1 MDREHDRGW
10 PLDLGSELRSC
21 FGATA
26 LGALDRAASLNAP
39 GLAVDT
45 LGVFLALIE
54 VDAAAA
60 WDRIWLEFGELQPS
74 ATGRYLDPRPEAGER
89 WNGRPLTGTCA
100 QAIRAAVLL
109 ADGSDLLPASAGVL
123 ALCLVGEP
131 TTAASRAL
139 AATSGHAHAVL
150 LDLVQEALVGGSW
163 RDIGSVL
170 HQCFEQA
177 AGPHA
182 PADEDP
188 DLRRFADDMAEQ
200 FEALLEVLNQ
210 FLFAG
215 TPAESGRLLEQHP
228 ELLGAQVDKVL
239 AKLLKDAEETG
250 DEAGLRWLRERRG
263 YLDNYRR
270 LTGQARPEDGP
281 VQRYGECQP
290 ADHIMAHSTVEEPG
304 YMSTAFRC
312 ELCHVGY
319 LIDMTAAEGGG
330 MHVDYFVFPADGCD
344 AISPEITMWAVATCE
359 GSLGDLEKQ
368 GVPVQRSTPVIGL
381 RPDSLRRHTRFIR
394 DS

>member
-1 MDREHDRGW
+1 VD
-10 PLDLGSELRSC
+10 LDSQLRPSLGVK
-21 FGATA
+21 A
-26 LGALDRAASLNAP
+26 LAALDRAASLNAP
-39 GLAVDT
+39 GQAVDT
-45 LGVFLALIE
+45 LGVFLALTV

-60 WDRIWLEFGELQPS
+60 WDRIWLQFGELDAS
-74 ATGRYLDPRPEAGER
+74 AAGRYPDPLPEAGDR
-89 WNGRPLTGTCA
+89 WNGQPVTGTCA
-100 QAIRAAVLL
+100 QAIRAALLL
-109 ADGSDLLPASAGVL
+109 ADGSDLLPVSAGVL

-139 AATSGHAHAVL
+139 GATSDHAHAVL

-177 AGPHA
+177 ALDA
-182 PADEDP
+182 PDAEDP
-188 DLRRFADDMAEQ
+188 DIRRFADDMAGQ
-200 FEALLEVLNQ
+200 FEALVEVINQ

-215 TPAESGRLLEQHP
+215 NPAESGRLIEQHP

-239 AKLLKDAEETG
+239 AKTLKDAEEIG
-250 DEAGLRWLRERRG
+250 DQAGMQWLRERRG

-270 LTGQARPEDGP
+270 LVGQTLPDDGP
-281 VQRYGECQP
+281 VQRYGECRP
-290 ADHIMAHSTVEEPG
+290 GDHIMAHSIVEEPG
-304 YMSTAFRC
+304 YVSTAFRC

-319 LIDMTAAEGGG
+319 LIDMTAAEDGG

-344 AISPEITMWAVATCE
+344 AISPEIMMWAVSTCE
-359 GSLGDLEKQ
+359 ESLGEMERHGVSVEK
-368 GVPVQRSTPVIGL
+368 STPVIGL
-381 RPDSLRRHTRFIR
+381 RPESLRGHTRFIR